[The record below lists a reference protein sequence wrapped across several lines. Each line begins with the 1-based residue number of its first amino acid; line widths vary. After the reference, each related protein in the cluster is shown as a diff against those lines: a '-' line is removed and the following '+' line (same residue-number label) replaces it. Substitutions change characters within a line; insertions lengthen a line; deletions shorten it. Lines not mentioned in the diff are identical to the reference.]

1 MKKTLFTILLQP
13 LEAILASMSEII
25 DQKSLT
31 QKLFFAD
38 FVHKLIFGYVYQV
51 SSLRN
56 LSLELQTNPLCAAL
70 GLGFTPF
77 STLKDG
83 FARFESKHFKQLWES
98 LGEQINLCKVPYL
111 DEIGIFRVIDG
122 SLFPTLLAMPW
133 TNYRKTKNAFKLHL
147 SCSLN
152 RMIPSE
158 FWVGKGNSNERSFL
172 ASVVESG
179 LTYLADRGYFS
190 FALADKLLQAN
201 AFFIFRGRAN
211 LLYRTVEELVI
222 KQENLPL
229 CFTRVTDEIII
240 FTSDEKHHKFRLIT
254 FVVAGSYFRLIT
266 NRFDLPTLKIIILY
280 AYRWQMELF
289 FKFMKRTLPGLHL
302 FNHSRNGVESQFY
315 VLLSV
320 ALLLLKVKQDC
331 QKSEIKAD
339 QEIVV
344 EEKSAENSRNPS
356 QWIKDI
362 ARIFYKSWKIS
373 KNWLVILKNSLAQ
386 VVDNPLLDLLN
397 SAWQTPCRSVMTKS
411 GKVLMWLYRS
421 L

>member
-1 MKKTLFTILLQP
+1 
-13 LEAILASMSEII
+13 MSEII

-31 QKLFFAD
+31 QKLCFAD
-38 FVHKLIFGYVYQV
+38 FVKKLIFGYVYQV

-70 GLGFTPF
+70 GLSCTPF

-98 LGEQINLCKVPYL
+98 LGEQIDFRKVPYL

-147 SCSLN
+147 SFDLN

-179 LTYLADRGYFS
+179 LTYIADRGYFS
-190 FALADKLLQAN
+190 FALADKLLQAE

-240 FTSDEKHHKFRLIT
+240 FTSDEKQNKFRLIT
-254 FVVAGSYFRLIT
+254 FAVAGSYFRLIT

-280 AYRWQMELF
+280 AYRWQIELF

-331 QKSEIKAD
+331 QKAARKVEPES
-339 QEIVV
+339 VV
-344 EEKSAENSRNPS
+344 EEKSAESSRNPS
-356 QWIKDI
+356 QWVKDI

-373 KNWLVILKNSLAQ
+373 KNWLVVVKNSLAE
-386 VVDNPLLDLLN
+386 VIDNQLLQLL
-397 SAWQTPCRSVMTKS
+397 ST
-411 GKVLMWLYRS
+411 L
-421 L
+421 